1 MSMLDLQ
8 QYTQDLAAL
17 RKTLIEAGEAL
28 HIDSLKEQLEELTE
42 EMNQPEFWND
52 ADRANKINQKT
63 GNIRNKIEHYEGLL
77 SQADDIE
84 VAMEMAEEEQD
95 ESMVDE
101 AGEMLADLKEKT
113 AALELET
120 LMRGQYDDSN
130 AILSLHAGAGGTEA
144 QDWTGMLYRMYTRY
158 CEQMGFQVKVLDYLD
173 GDEAGVKSVT
183 FEVSGDHAY
192 GYLRGEKGVHR
203 LVRISPFDSQ
213 ARRHTSFSS
222 LDVAPMLD
230 DIDQEIEINMN
241 EVRVDTY
248 HSSGAGGQNVNKT
261 SSAVRM
267 THYPTGI
274 VVACQTERDQVQN
287 RATCIAMLKSKLL
300 ELRIR
305 AREEEMAEI
314 KGEMKKIEWGSQI
327 RSYVFMPYTLAKDH
341 RTGYSNGNIG
351 AVMDG
356 DLDGFINE
364 YLKAQSL
371 GKLGN
376 FD

>member
-8 QYTQDLAAL
+8 QYTQDLAGL
-17 RKTLIEAGEAL
+17 RKTLTEAGEAL
-28 HIDSLKEQLEELTE
+28 HIESLREQLEELTE

-52 ADRANKINQKT
+52 ADRANKINQKV
-63 GNIRNKIEHYEGLL
+63 GSIRGKLEHYEGLL
-77 SQADDIE
+77 STADDIE

-95 ESMVDE
+95 ESLVEE
-101 AGEMLADLKEKT
+101 AGEMLAALKDKT

-183 FEVSGDHAY
+183 FEVTGDHAY

-327 RSYVFMPYTLAKDH
+327 RSYVFQPYTMVKDH
-341 RTGYSNGNIG
+341 RTNYESGNIDDVMNGN
-351 AVMDG
+351 
-356 DLDGFINE
+356 LKGFVTA
-364 YLKAQSL
+364 YLKMQ
-371 GKLGN
+371 
-376 FD
+376 

>member
-17 RKTLIEAGEAL
+17 RKTLVEAGDALRIEA
-28 HIDSLKEQLEELTE
+28 LKEQLEELTE

-52 ADRANKINQKT
+52 ADRANKINQKV
-63 GNIRNKIEHYEGLL
+63 GSIRNRLEHYEGLL

-84 VAMEMAEEEQD
+84 VAMEMAQEEQD
-95 ESMVDE
+95 ESMVEE

-113 AALELET
+113 EILELET
-120 LMRGQYDDSN
+120 LMRGDYDDSP

-158 CEQMGFQVKVLDYLD
+158 CEQMGFAVKVLDYLD

-183 FEVSGDHAY
+183 FEVTGDHAY

-203 LVRISPFDSQ
+203 LVRISPFDAN
-213 ARRHTSFSS
+213 ARRQTSFAS
-222 LDVAPMLD
+222 LDVSPILD
-230 DIDQEIEINMN
+230 DDDSEIEINMKD
-241 EVRVDTY
+241 VRVDVY

-267 THYPTGI
+267 THFPSGI

-287 RATCIAMLKSKLL
+287 RATCLKMLRSKLM
-300 ELRIR
+300 EIR
-305 AREEEMAEI
+305 QREKEQQMADI

-327 RSYVFMPYTLAKDH
+327 RSYVFQPYTMVKDH
-341 RTGYSNGNIG
+341 RTGFEMGNVDD
-351 AVMDG
+351 VMDG
-356 DLDGFINE
+356 NIDGFITAF
-364 YLKAQSL
+364 LKMQ
-371 GKLGN
+371 
-376 FD
+376 